1 MKTIIT
7 HLIIVLSIFLS
18 AAPLHAQTKINQLE
32 IEGDAVEVVT
42 SKSMTADVTGSLS
55 SGETVTTEC
64 FQGMCYVSIDY
75 KGRKVTAPIGD
86 RITIAQVYE
95 YDFGGD
101 GDKELIVVNDYK
113 GSSVLYVFAYA
124 RGIIQ
129 KLYEKEIFN
138 NRTVVKP
145 NYIEFY
151 LPRGLDTIWHYY
163 QGSFWQMKPVEI
175 TG

>member
-1 MKTIIT
+1 MKMIIT
-7 HLIIVLSIFLS
+7 KALVVFSIILLSVQLN
-18 AAPLHAQTKINQLE
+18 AQEKINKLE
-32 IEGDAVEVVT
+32 IEGDATEIVT
-42 SKSMTADVTGSLS
+42 SKSMTADVTGTLSTGESL
-55 SGETVTTEC
+55 TTDC
-64 FQGMCYVSIDY
+64 YQGMCYLTIDY

-86 RITIAQVYE
+86 RITVAQVWE

-129 KLYEKEIFN
+129 QLYEKEIFN

-163 QGSFWQMKPVEI
+163 QGTFWQMKPVM
-175 TG
+175 

>member
-1 MKTIIT
+1 MKTIVT
-7 HLIIVLSIFLS
+7 KALAVFSILLFSFQLN
-18 AAPLHAQTKINQLE
+18 AQTKINKLE
-32 IEGDAVEVVT
+32 IEGDAVEIVT
-42 SKSMTADVTGSLS
+42 SKSMTTDVTGSLS
-55 SGETVTTEC
+55 SGESVTTEC
-64 FQGMCYVSIDY
+64 YQGMCYVTIDY

-86 RITIAQVYE
+86 RITIAQVWE

-113 GSSVLYVFAYA
+113 GSSVLYVFAYS

-138 NRTVVKP
+138 NRTVLKP

-163 QGSFWQMKPVEI
+163 QGTFWQMKPVN
-175 TG
+175 

>member
-7 HLIIVLSIFLS
+7 KILVLLSIILVS
-18 AAPLHAQTKINQLE
+18 SQLYAQEKINKLE
-32 IEGDAVEVVT
+32 IEGDKVEVVT
-42 SKSMTADVTGSLS
+42 SKSMTADVSGALS
-55 SGETVTTEC
+55 TGETVTTEC
-64 FQGMCYVSIDY
+64 YQGMCYVTIDY

-86 RITIAQVYE
+86 RITVAQVYE

-113 GSSVLYVFAYA
+113 GSSVLYVFAYS

-138 NRTVVKP
+138 NKTVVKP

-163 QGSFWQMKPVEI
+163 QGIFWQMKEVSF
-175 TG
+175 

>member
-1 MKTIIT
+1 MKTIVT
-7 HLIIVLSIFLS
+7 KALAVFSILLFSFQLN
-18 AAPLHAQTKINQLE
+18 AQTKINKLE
-32 IEGDAVEVVT
+32 IEGDAVEIVT
-42 SKSMTADVTGSLS
+42 SKSMTTDVTGSLS
-55 SGETVTTEC
+55 SGESVTTEC
-64 FQGMCYVSIDY
+64 YQGMCYVTIDY

-86 RITIAQVYE
+86 RITIAQIWE

-113 GSSVLYVFAYA
+113 GSSVLYVFAYS

-138 NRTVVKP
+138 NRTVLKP

-163 QGSFWQMKPVEI
+163 QGTFWQMKPVN
-175 TG
+175 

>member
-7 HLIIVLSIFLS
+7 KVLVVFSIILLSVQLN
-18 AAPLHAQTKINQLE
+18 AQTKINKLE
-32 IEGDAVEVVT
+32 IEGDAVEIVT
-42 SKSMTADVTGSLS
+42 SKSMTADVNGTLS
-55 SGETVTTEC
+55 SGESLTTEC
-64 FQGMCYVSIDY
+64 YQGMCYVTIDY

-86 RITIAQVYE
+86 RITIAQVWE

-113 GSSVLYVFAYA
+113 GSSVLYVFAYS

-129 KLYEKEIFN
+129 MLYEKEIFN
-138 NRTVVKP
+138 NRTVLKP

-163 QGSFWQMKPVEI
+163 QGTFWQMKPVN
-175 TG
+175 

>member
-1 MKTIIT
+1 MKTI
-7 HLIIVLSIFLS
+7 LPKLLVVFSIILLS
-18 AAPLHAQTKINQLE
+18 AQLNAQTKINKLE
-32 IEGDAVEVVT
+32 IEGDAAEVVT
-42 SKSMTADVTGSLS
+42 SKSMTADVSGTLS
-55 SGETVTTEC
+55 SGESLTTEC
-64 FQGMCYVSIDY
+64 YQGMCYVTIDY

-86 RITIAQVYE
+86 RITIAQVWE

-151 LPRGLDTIWHYY
+151 LPRGLDTVWHYY
-163 QGSFWQMKPVEI
+163 QGTFWQMKAVN
-175 TG
+175 

>member
-7 HLIIVLSIFLS
+7 KVLVVFSIILLSLQ
-18 AAPLHAQTKINQLE
+18 LNAQTKINKLE
-32 IEGDAVEVVT
+32 IEGDAVEVLT
-42 SKSMTADVTGSLS
+42 SKSMTSDVTGSLS
-55 SGETVTTEC
+55 SGESVTTEC
-64 FQGMCYVSIDY
+64 YQGMCYVTIDY

-86 RITIAQVYE
+86 RITIAQVWE

-113 GSSVLYVFAYA
+113 GSSVLYVFAYS

-138 NRTVVKP
+138 NRTVLKP

-163 QGSFWQMKPVEI
+163 QGTFWQMKPVN
-175 TG
+175 

>member
-1 MKTIIT
+1 MKTIVT
-7 HLIIVLSIFLS
+7 KALVVFSIILLSVQLN
-18 AAPLHAQTKINQLE
+18 AQTKINKLE

-42 SKSMTADVTGSLS
+42 SKSMTADVSGTLS
-55 SGETVTTEC
+55 SGESLTTEC
-64 FQGMCYVSIDY
+64 YQGMCYVTIDY

-86 RITIAQVYE
+86 RITMAQVWE

-113 GSSVLYVFAYA
+113 GSSVLYVFAYS

-138 NRTVVKP
+138 NRTVLKP

-163 QGSFWQMKPVEI
+163 QGTFWQMKPVN
-175 TG
+175 

>member
-1 MKTIIT
+1 MKMIIT
-7 HLIIVLSIFLS
+7 KALVVFSIILLSVQLN
-18 AAPLHAQTKINQLE
+18 AQSKINKLE
-32 IEGDAVEVVT
+32 IEGDATEIVT
-42 SKSMTADVTGSLS
+42 SKSMTADVTGTLSTGESL
-55 SGETVTTEC
+55 TTEC
-64 FQGMCYVSIDY
+64 YQGMCYLTIDY

-86 RITIAQVYE
+86 RITIAQVWE

-129 KLYEKEIFN
+129 QLYEKEIFN

-163 QGSFWQMKPVEI
+163 QGAFWQMKPVM
-175 TG
+175 

>member
-7 HLIIVLSIFLS
+7 KVLVVFSVILLS
-18 AAPLHAQTKINQLE
+18 VQLNAQTTINKLE

-42 SKSMTADVTGSLS
+42 SKSMTADVTGTLS
-55 SGETVTTEC
+55 SGESLTTEC
-64 FQGMCYVSIDY
+64 YQGMCYVTIDY

-86 RITIAQVYE
+86 RITIAQVWE

-113 GSSVLYVFAYA
+113 GSSVLYVFAYS

-129 KLYEKEIFN
+129 VLYEKEIFN
-138 NRTVVKP
+138 NRTVLKP

-163 QGSFWQMKPVEI
+163 QGTFWQMKPVN
-175 TG
+175 

>member
-7 HLIIVLSIFLS
+7 KVLVVFSIILFSVQLN
-18 AAPLHAQTKINQLE
+18 AQTKINKLE

-55 SGETVTTEC
+55 SGESVTTEC
-64 FQGMCYVSIDY
+64 YQGMCYVTIDY

-86 RITIAQVYE
+86 RITIAQVWE

-113 GSSVLYVFAYA
+113 GSSVLYVFAYS

-138 NRTVVKP
+138 NRTVLKP

-163 QGSFWQMKPVEI
+163 QGTFWQMKPVN
-175 TG
+175 

>member
-1 MKTIIT
+1 MKKIIT
-7 HLIIVLSIFLS
+7 KTCILLVIILASSRLY
-18 AAPLHAQTKINQLE
+18 AQEKINNLE

-42 SKSMTADVTGSLS
+42 SKSMTADVSGALS

-75 KGRKVTAPIGD
+75 RGRKVTAPIGD
-86 RITIAQVYE
+86 RITVAQVFE

-101 GDKELIVVNDYK
+101 GDKELLVVNDYK
-113 GSSVLYVFAYA
+113 GSSVLYVFAYS

-129 KLYEKEIFN
+129 KLFEKEIFN

-145 NYIEFY
+145 NYVEFY
-151 LPRGLDTIWHYY
+151 LPRGLDTVWHYY
-163 QGSFWQMKPVEI
+163 QGMFWKMQMVEF
-175 TG
+175 

>member
-1 MKTIIT
+1 MKTFIIK
-7 HLIIVLSIFLS
+7 VLVLFFAIGLFTELN
-18 AAPLHAQTKINQLE
+18 AQSKINKLE
-32 IEGDAVEVVT
+32 IEGDAAEVVT
-42 SKSMTADVTGSLS
+42 SKSMTADVSGTLS
-55 SGETVTTEC
+55 SGESLTTEC

-86 RITIAQVYE
+86 RITVAQVWE
-95 YDFGGD
+95 FDFGGD

-113 GSSVLYVFAYA
+113 GSSVLYVFAYS

-138 NRTVVKP
+138 NRTVIKP

-151 LPRGLDTIWHYY
+151 LPRGLDTVWHYY
-163 QGSFWQMKPVEI
+163 QGMFWKMQAVN
-175 TG
+175 

>member
-1 MKTIIT
+1 MKTII
-7 HLIIVLSIFLS
+7 IKVLVVFSVILLS
-18 AAPLHAQTKINQLE
+18 FQVTAQTKINKLE
-32 IEGDAVEVVT
+32 IEGDAVEIVT
-42 SKSMTADVTGSLS
+42 SKSMKADVSGTLS
-55 SGETVTTEC
+55 SGESLTTEC
-64 FQGMCYVSIDY
+64 YQGMCYVTIDY

-86 RITIAQVYE
+86 RITIAQVWE

-101 GDKELIVVNDYK
+101 GDKELIVANDYK
-113 GSSVLYVFAYA
+113 GSSVLYVFAYS

-138 NRTVVKP
+138 NRTVLKP

-163 QGSFWQMKPVEI
+163 QGTFWQMKPVN
-175 TG
+175 

>member
-7 HLIIVLSIFLS
+7 KLLVVFSIVLLS
-18 AAPLHAQTKINQLE
+18 AQINAQTKINKLE
-32 IEGDAVEVVT
+32 IEGDAVEVIT
-42 SKSMTADVTGSLS
+42 SKSMTADVTGALS
-55 SGETVTTEC
+55 SGESLTTEC
-64 FQGMCYVSIDY
+64 YQGMCYVTIDY

-86 RITIAQVYE
+86 RITIAQVWE

-113 GSSVLYVFAYA
+113 GSSVLYVFAYS

-129 KLYEKEIFN
+129 MLYEKEIFN
-138 NRTVVKP
+138 NRTVLKP

-163 QGSFWQMKPVEI
+163 QGTFWQMKPVN
-175 TG
+175 

>member
-7 HLIIVLSIFLS
+7 KVLVVFSIILLSVQLN
-18 AAPLHAQTKINQLE
+18 AQTKINKLE
-32 IEGDAVEVVT
+32 IEGDAVEIVT

-55 SGETVTTEC
+55 SGESVTTEC
-64 FQGMCYVSIDY
+64 YQGMCYVTIDY

-86 RITIAQVYE
+86 RITIAQVWE

-113 GSSVLYVFAYA
+113 GSSVLYVFAYS

-138 NRTVVKP
+138 NRTILKP

-163 QGSFWQMKPVEI
+163 QGTFWQMKPVN
-175 TG
+175 

>member
-7 HLIIVLSIFLS
+7 KVIVVFSVIMFS
-18 AAPLHAQTKINQLE
+18 AVLNAQTKINQLE

-55 SGETVTTEC
+55 SGESVTTEC

-86 RITIAQVYE
+86 RITIAQVWE

-163 QGSFWQMKPVEI
+163 QGTFWQMKSVDS
-175 TG
+175 

>member
-1 MKTIIT
+1 MKMIIT
-7 HLIIVLSIFLS
+7 KALVVFSIILLSVQLN
-18 AAPLHAQTKINQLE
+18 AQTKINKLE
-32 IEGDAVEVVT
+32 IEGDAVEIVT
-42 SKSMTADVTGSLS
+42 SKSMTADVTGTLS
-55 SGETVTTEC
+55 SGETLTTEC
-64 FQGMCYVSIDY
+64 YQGMCYLTIDY

-86 RITIAQVYE
+86 RITIAQVWE

-129 KLYEKEIFN
+129 QLYEKEIFN

-163 QGSFWQMKPVEI
+163 QGTFWQMKPVM
-175 TG
+175 

>member
-7 HLIIVLSIFLS
+7 KVLVVFSIILLSVQLN
-18 AAPLHAQTKINQLE
+18 AQTKINKLE

-55 SGETVTTEC
+55 SGESVTTEC
-64 FQGMCYVSIDY
+64 YQGMCYVTIDY

-86 RITIAQVYE
+86 RITIAQVWE

-113 GSSVLYVFAYA
+113 GSSVLYVFAYS

-138 NRTVVKP
+138 NRTVLKP

-163 QGSFWQMKPVEI
+163 QGTFWQMKPVN
-175 TG
+175 

>member
-7 HLIIVLSIFLS
+7 RLISLFAIILISF
-18 AAPLHAQTKINQLE
+18 PFYAQEKINKLE
-32 IEGDAVEVVT
+32 IEGNKVEVVT
-42 SKSMTADVTGSLS
+42 SKSMTAEVTGALS
-55 SGETVTTEC
+55 SGESVKTEC

-101 GDKELIVVNDYK
+101 GDTELLVVNDYK
-113 GSSVLYVFAYA
+113 GSSVLYVFAYS

-129 KLYEKEIFN
+129 KLFEKEIFN
-138 NRTVVKP
+138 NKTVVKP

-163 QGSFWQMKPVEI
+163 QGMFWQMKPV
-175 TG
+175 GF

>member
-1 MKTIIT
+1 MKTILT
-7 HLIIVLSIFLS
+7 RVLLVFSAFILS
-18 AAPLHAQTKINQLE
+18 AQLDAQTKINQLE
-32 IEGDAVEVVT
+32 IEGDAIEIVT
-42 SKSMTADVTGSLS
+42 SKSMTADVTGTLS
-55 SGETVTTEC
+55 SGEPVTTDC
-64 FQGMCYVSIDY
+64 YQGLCYISIDY

-86 RITIAQVYE
+86 RITMAQVWE

-138 NRTVVKP
+138 NRTIVKP

-163 QGSFWQMKPVEI
+163 QGSFWQMKPVEVI
-175 TG
+175 

>member
-7 HLIIVLSIFLS
+7 KVLVVFSVILLS
-18 AAPLHAQTKINQLE
+18 AQLNAQTKINKLE
-32 IEGDAVEVVT
+32 IEGEATEVVT

-86 RITIAQVYE
+86 RITVAQVWE

-101 GDKELIVVNDYK
+101 GDKELVVVNDYK

-163 QGSFWQMKPVEI
+163 QGMFWQMKPI
-175 TG
+175 S

>member
-1 MKTIIT
+1 MKKIMTKVF
-7 HLIIVLSIFLS
+7 VLFS
-18 AAPLHAQTKINQLE
+18 AILLCTQMNAQTKINQLE
-32 IEGDAVEVVT
+32 IEGDAVEIVT
-42 SKSMTADVTGSLS
+42 SKSMTADVTGTLS
-55 SGETVTTEC
+55 SGESVTTEC

-86 RITIAQVYE
+86 RITVAQIWE

-113 GSSVLYVFAYA
+113 GSSVLYVFAYS

-163 QGSFWQMKPVEI
+163 QGMFWQMKAVD
-175 TG
+175 

>member
-7 HLIIVLSIFLS
+7 KVIVVFSVITLS
-18 AAPLHAQTKINQLE
+18 AMLNAQTKINQLE

-55 SGETVTTEC
+55 SGESVTTEC
-64 FQGMCYVSIDY
+64 TQGMCYVSIDY

-86 RITIAQVYE
+86 RITIAQVWE

-163 QGSFWQMKPVEI
+163 QGTFWQMKPVDS
-175 TG
+175 

>member
-7 HLIIVLSIFLS
+7 KVLVVFSIILLSVQLN
-18 AAPLHAQTKINQLE
+18 AQTKINKLE

-42 SKSMTADVTGSLS
+42 SKSMKADVTGSLS
-55 SGETVTTEC
+55 SGESVTTEC
-64 FQGMCYVSIDY
+64 YQGMCYVTIDY

-86 RITIAQVYE
+86 RITIAQVWE

-113 GSSVLYVFAYA
+113 GSSVLYVFAYS

-138 NRTVVKP
+138 NRTVLKP

-163 QGSFWQMKPVEI
+163 QGTFWQMKPVN
-175 TG
+175 

>member
-1 MKTIIT
+1 MKTFIT
-7 HLIIVLSIFLS
+7 NLLVVFSVILLSTQLQ
-18 AAPLHAQTKINQLE
+18 AQTKINKLE
-32 IEGDAVEVVT
+32 IEGDAVEVIT
-42 SKSMTADVTGSLS
+42 SESMTAEATGSLS
-55 SGETVTTEC
+55 SGESVTTEC

-86 RITIAQVYE
+86 RITMAQVWE

-101 GDKELIVVNDYK
+101 GDKELIVVNDFK
-113 GSSVLYVFAYA
+113 GSSVLYVFAYS

-138 NRTVVKP
+138 NRTIIKP

-163 QGSFWQMKPVEI
+163 QGMFWQMEPVN
-175 TG
+175 

>member
-7 HLIIVLSIFLS
+7 NVLVLFVAFGLS
-18 AAPLHAQTKINQLE
+18 TQLNAQTKINKLE
-32 IEGDAVEVVT
+32 IEGDAAEIVT
-42 SKSMTADVTGSLS
+42 SKSMTADVTGTLS
-55 SGETVTTEC
+55 SGESLTTEC
-64 FQGMCYVSIDY
+64 FQGMCYISIDY

-86 RITIAQVYE
+86 RITVAQVWE

-113 GSSVLYVFAYA
+113 GSSVLYVFAYS

-145 NYIEFY
+145 AYIEFY

-163 QGSFWQMKPVEI
+163 QGMFWQMKPVN
-175 TG
+175 

>member
-7 HLIIVLSIFLS
+7 KVLVVFSIILLSVQLN
-18 AAPLHAQTKINQLE
+18 AQTKINKLE
-32 IEGDAVEVVT
+32 IEGDAVEIVT

-55 SGETVTTEC
+55 SGESVTTEC
-64 FQGMCYVSIDY
+64 YQGMCYVTIDY

-86 RITIAQVYE
+86 RITIAQVWE

-113 GSSVLYVFAYA
+113 GSSVLYVFAYS

-138 NRTVVKP
+138 NRTVLKP

-163 QGSFWQMKPVEI
+163 QGTFWQMKPVN
-175 TG
+175 

>member
-1 MKTIIT
+1 MKTITTKVIVVFT
-7 HLIIVLSIFLS
+7 IILLSLQ
-18 AAPLHAQTKINQLE
+18 LNAQTKINKLE
-32 IEGDAVEVVT
+32 IEGEAVEIVT
-42 SKSMTADVTGSLS
+42 SKTMTADVTGTLS
-55 SGETVTTEC
+55 SGESLTTEC
-64 FQGMCYVSIDY
+64 YQGMCYVTIDY

-86 RITIAQVYE
+86 RITIAQVWE

-113 GSSVLYVFAYA
+113 GSSVLYVFAYS

-129 KLYEKEIFN
+129 MLYEKEIFN
-138 NRTVVKP
+138 NRTILKP

-163 QGSFWQMKPVEI
+163 QGTFWQMKPV
-175 TG
+175 G

>member
-7 HLIIVLSIFLS
+7 KVLVVFSIILLSVQLN
-18 AAPLHAQTKINQLE
+18 AQTKINKLE

-55 SGETVTTEC
+55 SGESVTTEC
-64 FQGMCYVSIDY
+64 YQGMCYVSIDY

-86 RITIAQVYE
+86 RITIAQVWE

-113 GSSVLYVFAYA
+113 GSSVLYVFAYS

-138 NRTVVKP
+138 NRTVLKP

-163 QGSFWQMKPVEI
+163 QGTFWQMKPVN
-175 TG
+175 

>member
-1 MKTIIT
+1 MKTIIPK
-7 HLIIVLSIFLS
+7 LLVVFSIILLSVQLN
-18 AAPLHAQTKINQLE
+18 AQTKINKLE
-32 IEGDAVEVVT
+32 IEGDAVEVIT
-42 SKSMTADVTGSLS
+42 SKSMTADVSGTLS
-55 SGETVTTEC
+55 SGESLTTEC
-64 FQGMCYVSIDY
+64 YQGMCYVTIDY
-75 KGRKVTAPIGD
+75 KGRKVNAPIGD
-86 RITIAQVYE
+86 RITIAQVWE

-113 GSSVLYVFAYA
+113 GSSVLYVFAYS

-138 NRTVVKP
+138 NRTVLKP

-163 QGSFWQMKPVEI
+163 QGTFWQMKPVN
-175 TG
+175 

>member
-1 MKTIIT
+1 MKK
-7 HLIIVLSIFLS
+7 IV
-18 AAPLHAQTKINQLE
+18 TKTCILLVVILAFSRLYGQERINKLE

-42 SKSMTADVTGSLS
+42 SKSMTAEVTGTLS
-55 SGETVTTEC
+55 SGETVTTDC

-75 KGRKVTAPIGD
+75 RGRKVTAPIGD
-86 RITIAQVYE
+86 RITVAQVFE

-101 GDKELIVVNDYK
+101 GDKELVVVNDYK
-113 GSSVLYVFAYA
+113 GSSVLYVFAYS

-163 QGSFWQMKPVEI
+163 QGVFWQMKMVEF
-175 TG
+175 

>member
-7 HLIIVLSIFLS
+7 KLLVAFSIVLLS
-18 AAPLHAQTKINQLE
+18 AQINAQTKINKLE
-32 IEGDAVEVVT
+32 IEGDAVEVIT
-42 SKSMTADVTGSLS
+42 SKSMTADVTGALS
-55 SGETVTTEC
+55 SGESLTTEC
-64 FQGMCYVSIDY
+64 YQGMCYVTIDY

-86 RITIAQVYE
+86 RITIAQVWE

-113 GSSVLYVFAYA
+113 GSSVLYVFAYS

-129 KLYEKEIFN
+129 MLYEKEIFN
-138 NRTVVKP
+138 NRTVLKP

-163 QGSFWQMKPVEI
+163 QGTFWQMKPVN
-175 TG
+175 